1 MPVLPLVAAV
11 SASAFALD
19 VEARLDLSAHP
30 VPAGAPT
37 VVVHAP
43 PDLPPQG
50 ATVVLYLHG
59 WEGCARA
66 IVASGAVPCLDGG
79 APTAGWGLG
88 ARHDEAG
95 TRSVLVVP
103 QLAWRARTGNP
114 GRFREP
120 GFAAAWLAELTEEV
134 LAPRLGLDR
143 VDDLVVVAHSGG
155 YLTALELLDALPVR
169 GVVLLDALYGG
180 ADRVASWVAA
190 GEERRA
196 VSLYTGH
203 PGTTGQSQGLARRVA
218 LALGP
223 QRVAVD
229 PPAAGAAL
237 AGHRVVVGS
246 TRWHHGAVPE
256 KHLAEILAGLVP
268 RREVAG

>member
-1 MPVLPLVAAV
+1 MLALLLV
-11 SASAFALD
+11 ASAFALD
-19 VEARLDLSAHP
+19 VEARLDLSAHA

-43 PDLPPQG
+43 PGLDPDG

-66 IVASGAVPCLDGG
+66 IVGEGPVPCLDGG
-79 APTAGWGLG
+79 APAAGWGLG

-95 TRSVLVVP
+95 TQSVLVVP
-103 QLAWRARTGNP
+103 QLAWLARTGDP

-120 GFAAAWLAELTEEV
+120 GFASAWLAELTDRV

-143 VDDLVVVAHSGG
+143 VEDLVVVAHSGG
-155 YLTALELLDALPVR
+155 YRTALELLDALPVR

-190 GEERRA
+190 GEGRQA

-223 QRVAVD
+223 QRVVID
-229 PPAAGAAL
+229 PPAPGAAL
-237 AGHRVVVGS
+237 AAHRVVVGG

-268 RREVAG
+268 RRSAPG